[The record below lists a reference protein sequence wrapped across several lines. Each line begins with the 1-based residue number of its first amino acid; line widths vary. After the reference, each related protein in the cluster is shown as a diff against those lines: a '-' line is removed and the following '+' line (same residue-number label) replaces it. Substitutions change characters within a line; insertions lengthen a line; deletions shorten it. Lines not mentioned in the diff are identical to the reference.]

1 MKTLKTAAFAIL
13 AAAAALPAA
22 AQDLPGFVTE
32 TLPAYILGETATWYG
47 KLVGAEGPLDAKTR
61 ELVMLGVAAQIPCDY
76 CVYGHSTVARA
87 AGATDEEIKAAV
99 AAAAAVRMWSTVL
112 NGNAYALDDFK
123 AELDAVVPMH
133 LGQ

>member
-22 AQDLPGFVTE
+22 AQDLPGFFTE
-32 TLPAYILGETATWYG
+32 TIPAYTLKETAAWYG
-47 KLVGAEGPLDAKTR
+47 TLVGAEGPLDAKTR

-76 CVYGHSTVARA
+76 CVYGHTTVARA
-87 AGATDEEIKAAV
+87 AGATEEEIKAAV
-99 AAAAAVRMWSTVL
+99 AAAGAVRMWSTVL
-112 NGNAYALDDFK
+112 NGNAYALEDFK
-123 AELDAVVPMH
+123 VELDAVVPMH